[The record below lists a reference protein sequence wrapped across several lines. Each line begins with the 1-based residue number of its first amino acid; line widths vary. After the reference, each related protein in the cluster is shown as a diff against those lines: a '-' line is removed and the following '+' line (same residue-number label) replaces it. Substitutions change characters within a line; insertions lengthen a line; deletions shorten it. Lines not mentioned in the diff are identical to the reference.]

1 MILYNLENNI
11 SKPIPNKTYIQVFM
25 WASSGDHLFKWA
37 SSGDHLFKWA
47 SSWDH
52 LFKSASSGDH
62 LFKWGKMSAN
72 NKKLPEELIYLLDL
86 KPGGKCYEIILSL

>member
-11 SKPIPNKTYIQVFM
+11 SKPTPNKTYIQVFM
-25 WASSGDHLFKWA
+25 WASSGDHLFKW
-37 SSGDHLFKWA
+37 
-47 SSWDH
+47 
-52 LFKSASSGDH
+52 ASSGDH

>member
-25 WASSGDHLFKWA
+25 WASSGDHLLKWA
-37 SSGDHLFKWA
+37 SSGDHLFKW
-47 SSWDH
+47 
-52 LFKSASSGDH
+52 ASSGDH

-72 NKKLPEELIYLLDL
+72 NKKLPEESIYLLDL